1 MAAHGRYTILG
12 KLADGGMAE
21 IFLAIQHGAEGFEKP
36 IVLKRIL
43 TAYSADPQFR
53 NMMLDEAHISMS
65 LQHSN
70 IAQVL
75 DLGVAGGRYFLAL
88 ELVDGWD
95 LERILQR
102 AYAAGIVWPNALSLY
117 VIACVCRALAYAH
130 VKSRDGKPLGIV
142 HRDISP
148 NNVLISDQ
156 AEVKLTDFGVAKA
169 QRKREQTAAGVIKG
183 KVAYMSPEQ
192 ALGTT
197 VDKRSDIFSVGSMFY
212 RMVTEK
218 LPFDAGD
225 DMEQLLRVQRAEF
238 TPPEQVKPT
247 VGPGVAGII
256 MRALRLAPSERY
268 QSADE
273 MLVDVERVLRNEFHS
288 AGQTEL
294 KLWLEQLARRDNA
307 PMISKQRLDAA
318 GVVQDKMGTDLSV
331 GTSFELDDVD
341 KEKGTAP
348 TEFAMHSNPDL
359 SARPLGGSTAQVGGG
374 ARRPASR
381 RRSGFWLGVMFTL
394 AALVGAKYA
403 LDWYDQ
409 RGATAL
415 GTLGLKSDGGNRRPG
430 AETEARPPTAGTP
443 PTPAP
448 APAATPAPAPTPVAA
463 AADAAAH
470 PAPTPEAAP
479 TAPPPPHPA
488 VAAGGPDGRAEIAD
502 NHATEE
508 KPGNTSAPPSTAD
521 KDKDKDKDQT
531 KDQTKDDDDEP
542 DEEALLRDAVPNAE
556 NAVIGEDDAEPT
568 AATKGQKKTPPI
580 VKGKTPPPKPA
591 PGPTARL
598 APAPARVQTALLR
611 ITSAPEGAI
620 VRTKYKVLGR
630 TPINLHFKTG
640 NTYELKLVKSGYTP
654 ATRKVAVNNTK
665 DRKLAVALKK
675 RAAPKKKRTSFFHP
689 HR

>member
-21 IFLAIQHGAEGFEKP
+21 IFLAVQHGAEGFEKH

-43 TAYSADPQFR
+43 TPYSADPQFR

-102 AYAAGIVWPNALSLY
+102 AHAAGIVWPNALSLY

-130 VKSRDGKPLGIV
+130 AKSRDGRPLGIV

-197 VDKRSDIFSVGSMFY
+197 VDKRSDIFSVGSMLY

-256 MRALRLAPSERY
+256 MRAMRLAPSERY

-273 MLVDVERVLRNEFHS
+273 VLVDVERVLRNEFHS

-294 KLWLEQLARRDNA
+294 KLWLEQLARRDSA
-307 PMISKQRLDAA
+307 PTISKHRLDSG
-318 GVVQDKMGTDLSV
+318 GVVQDKLGTDLSV

-348 TEFAMHSNPDL
+348 TEYAMQSNPDL
-359 SARPLGGSTAQVGGG
+359 ALKPLGGSTAQVAGVGS
-374 ARRPASR
+374 RRPSAR

-394 AALVGAKYA
+394 AALVGIKYGW
-403 LDWYDQ
+403 DWFDQ
-409 RGATAL
+409 RG
-415 GTLGLKSDGGNRRPG
+415 GVRTLGLGGDAGDKKPG
-430 AETEARPPTAGTP
+430 TEAPVQPTPTAPPQQPTTAQNPPPPVAPNPTAQATPPPTTA
-443 PTPAP
+443 
-448 APAATPAPAPTPVAA
+448 PVAVA
-463 AADAAAH
+463 APDTAAH
-470 PAPTPEAAP
+470 PAPTPETTPPAGNPTVAQPAAP
-479 TAPPPPHPA
+479 DAHP
-488 VAAGGPDGRAEIAD
+488 EIA
-502 NHATEE
+502 ATHPNEE
-508 KPGNTSAPPSTAD
+508 KPGNPTVPPTTSATAGKENSD
-521 KDKDKDKDQT
+521 E
-531 KDQTKDDDDEP
+531 DEP
-542 DEEALLRDAVPNAE
+542 DEEAMLKDAVPND
-556 NAVIGEDDAEPT
+556 AVIGEEDGEAIPAK
-568 AATKGQKKTPPI
+568 AAPK
-580 VKGKTPPPKPA
+580 KPA
-591 PGPTARL
+591 PKGKMAAAKL
-598 APAPARVQTALLR
+598 VAKPAPPSPPPAAKVETAVLR
-611 ITSAPEGAI
+611 ITSAPEGAV

-630 TPINLHFKTG
+630 TPINLRFKTG
-640 NTYELKLVKSGYTP
+640 NTYELQVMKRGYNP
-654 ATRKVAVNNTK
+654 ATRKVAVNNAK
-665 DRKLAVALKK
+665 DRKIAVALKK
-675 RAAPKKKRTSFFHP
+675 KPVAKKKRTSFFHP